1 MPVTSPSFQE
11 IWLGSQ
17 SFQVSLVLL
26 CFSLFLTIFGVLKLE
41 KTNSPNCRCRTKLRT
56 LWMLRP
62 DRDTLLDMS
71 AKYLWVQG
79 IQWFNGLMVQM
90 RPWRP
95 SRDRG
100 QEESKE
106 SMDCQNRVKT
116 KLRSTTDTEAILI
129 VEGPQLIVNKRTQ
142 VRHYES
148 YRMSWKLREQ
158 WCSAATIV
166 TMSHGPGCVG
176 QAVVEVQRV
185 GQKENKAG

>member
-1 MPVTSPSFQE
+1 MV
-11 IWLGSQ
+11 
-17 SFQVSLVLL
+17 
-26 CFSLFLTIFGVLKLE
+26 
-41 KTNSPNCRCRTKLRT
+41 
-56 LWMLRP
+56 
-62 DRDTLLDMS
+62 
-71 AKYLWVQG
+71 
-79 IQWFNGLMVQM
+79 QWFDGSDEAL
-90 RPWRP
+90 RP

-158 WCSAATIV
+158 
-166 TMSHGPGCVG
+166 
-176 QAVVEVQRV
+176 
-185 GQKENKAG
+185 